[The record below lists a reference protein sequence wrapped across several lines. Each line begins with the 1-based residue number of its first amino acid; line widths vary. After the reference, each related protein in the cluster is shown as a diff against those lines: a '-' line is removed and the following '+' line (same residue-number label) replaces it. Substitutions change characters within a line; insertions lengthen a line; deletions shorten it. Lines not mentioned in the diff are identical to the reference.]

1 MLDEDVVLKFA
12 RYTNER
18 VLIINAFLMAIL
30 PAIFNGGNSMI
41 AMCLIFSIGLIAP
54 INVISYP
61 RIWVD
66 AQEYVRLKYFVS
78 ILPIAALLCL
88 TIFRAST
95 PAISELYIEGE
106 AFDYISNFEEISLA
120 FTDSFTAICALITL
134 LALFAVGASI
144 YFITQSRFIIQT
156 LISLCCAGVAILTF
170 FGVLSSLADYFEVPA
185 VLGFFT
191 SESFATF
198 DNAEDWAAFAFLW
211 SCALFAVTI
220 YTPQRFR
227 LLNMLQSIRTLILAI
242 ATAIALSALYT
253 GSPIFK
259 IFVCIELC
267 IVFAVYAL
275 NTFPSEKNLKMH
287 WRSARSSRMPKRP
300 LKEVILPFAMYSII
314 AIAFALLAFK
324 FHASYRAFCS
334 SDEGVALAL
343 ERASLDQDTMDIIK
357 ERPLYGW
364 GAASFPAVFA
374 LKQGD
379 DVKMQKLET
388 PSSDYL
394 RARAEYG
401 VLGIALV
408 AIIPLLLWLKV
419 MLKNGISKSG
429 IIFAS
434 SIALILLY
442 SYFSTPFLS
451 VSVLASFWIIFFC
464 YLAWEKAEII

>member
-41 AMCLIFSIGLIAP
+41 AMCVIFSIGLIAP
-54 INVISYP
+54 VNIISYP
-61 RIWVD
+61 RIWID
-66 AQEYVRLKYFVS
+66 APEYVRLKYFAS
-78 ILPIAALLCL
+78 ILPILVLLGL

-95 PAISELYIEGE
+95 PSISELYIEGE
-106 AFDYISNFEEISLA
+106 TFDYISNFEETTLA
-120 FTDSFTAICALITL
+120 FTDSFASICALITL
-134 LALFAVGASI
+134 LALVAVGASI

-156 LISLCCAGVAILTF
+156 LVSMCSAGVAILTI
-170 FGVLSSLADYFEVPA
+170 FGILSKLADYFKIPA
-185 VLGFFT
+185 ILGFFT

-198 DNAEDWAAFAFLW
+198 DNAEDWATFAFLW
-211 SCALFAVTI
+211 SCALYAVTI

-227 LLNMLQSIRTLILAI
+227 LFNMLQSIRTLILLI
-242 ATAIALSALYT
+242 ATIIALSALYT

-259 IFVCIELC
+259 IFVCLELC
-267 IVFAVYAL
+267 IVFAVYAS

-287 WRSARSSRMPKRP
+287 WKSARNSRMPKRP
-300 LKEVILPFAMYSII
+300 IKEVILPFAAYSII
-314 AIAFALLAFK
+314 AIIFAFLALN
-324 FHASYRAFCS
+324 FHARYKTFCNS
-334 SDEGVALAL
+334 EEAVELAL
-343 ERASLDQDTMDIIK
+343 DKAKLDQDSWDIIA

-374 LKQGD
+374 LNQGD
-379 DVKMQKLET
+379 DIKMQKIES

-401 VLGIALV
+401 IIGIVLIAL
-408 AIIPLLLWLKV
+408 IPIMLWFRV
-419 MLKNGISKSG
+419 ILKNGISKSG

-434 SIALILLY
+434 SIILTMLY
-442 SYFSTPFLS
+442 SYLSTPFLS
-451 VSVLASFWIIFFC
+451 ISVVASFWIIFFC